1 MKDFLKLV
9 GTLTV
14 ICILSGVLLSVVN
27 SMTRARIEAVKRQQ
41 RADAM
46 KEVLPEFDNNPAE
59 DTFAATNG
67 SDVVTFYI
75 ARLGTK
81 VVGAA
86 FESVSKDGYGGDI
99 RLMTGIDVPEYRLQG
114 IDIIEHKETPGLGA
128 NIDADIFKSQF
139 VFPLATAILKVK
151 KDGGHVDAVTAAT
164 ISSRAVVKAVDE
176 GVLVYKGFKPQI
188 ESLK

>member
-128 NIDADIFKSQF
+128 NIFKSQF

-151 KDGGHVDAVTAAT
+151 KEGGHVDAVTAAT